1 MVERWLNL
9 VVGCGD
15 ICKAVQS
22 SEDIA
27 TIVRD
32 DSVVVLSIVPPIYGE
47 DTMNTRKRT
56 VGLLAVVATAMVTS
70 VAGARM
76 ADAISPEEE
85 IAICRGIGC
94 DGGPRNCA
102 EITITI
108 GPPLLPFDITIKCM
122 EP

>member
-56 VGLLAVVATAMVTS
+56 VGLLAVVAIAMVTAG
-70 VAGARM
+70 AGARM
-76 ADAISPEEE
+76 AEAISPEGE
-85 IAICRGIGC
+85 IA
-94 DGGPRNCA
+94 
-102 EITITI
+102 T
-108 GPPLLPFDITIKCM
+108 
-122 EP
+122 